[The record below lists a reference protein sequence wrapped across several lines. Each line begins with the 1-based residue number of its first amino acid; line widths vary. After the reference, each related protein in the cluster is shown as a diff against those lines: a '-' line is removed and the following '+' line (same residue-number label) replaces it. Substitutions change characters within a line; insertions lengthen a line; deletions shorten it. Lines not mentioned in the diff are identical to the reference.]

1 MPKSV
6 PRLRPAMSRQS
17 VSGVCAYVHMHIY
30 AYAYALARAL
40 ALPVRVCVPHL
51 SCLLCSALSS
61 HVPCSY
67 DMSAHARA
75 HAALGADMHMCMGA
89 CPAGCWCG
97 RLLPAIRSLYQI
109 RKGFG
114 SCRVPVRLLPHSCG
128 VHVPHR
134 VPALADV
141 CRQVRPAGH
150 TARSRAVRLLQTAAS
165 ASPVP
170 GLPRARPHRCCWALR
185 GLVRRLDAPHL
196 WGSIPRTCD
205 RCRDGRL
212 ARCCR
217 LLSARRIGDC
227 HCPAVLA
234 HAVCDL
240 RRLYDGWL
248 GWDWSGYCP
257 ATARTLGWCL
267 LGWQL
272 AGGPFRPA
280 APRLVGSRLRV
291 VHAHVC
297 FNLRWLGG
305 SRVGWDGFGSCI
317 ATSRT
322 HGEEVGLHP
331 PGTLALGRVRHL
343 RRARRHRA

>member
-1 MPKSV
+1 VAGWRVGGVGERRAGGVAGHEVAGARTGGRAAAPSVISAAAAGEVAFVCVLSSYRARAPYRHPVVPTTVPSPTRRWV
-6 PRLRPAMSRQS
+6 PRLRRAPSSCACGSYVQVGFVRRPACSRSSMRLRGRVTCMYVWMYVRYEMGGCCVRCLSPCQGLGPLCPAS
-17 VSGVCAYVHMHIY
+17 QCQGCAYVHMHIY

-150 TARSRAVRLLQTAAS
+150 TARSRAVRLLQTASS

-196 WGSIPRTCD
+196 WGSIPRT
-205 RCRDGRL
+205 L
-212 ARCCR
+212 
-217 LLSARRIGDC
+217 
-227 HCPAVLA
+227 
-234 HAVCDL
+234 
-240 RRLYDGWL
+240 
-248 GWDWSGYCP
+248 
-257 ATARTLGWCL
+257 
-267 LGWQL
+267 
-272 AGGPFRPA
+272 
-280 APRLVGSRLRV
+280 
-291 VHAHVC
+291 
-297 FNLRWLGG
+297 
-305 SRVGWDGFGSCI
+305 
-317 ATSRT
+317 
-322 HGEEVGLHP
+322 
-331 PGTLALGRVRHL
+331 
-343 RRARRHRA
+343 